1 MKRTIIIALV
11 LITLV
16 KISNGQTK
24 YPTSGSSI
32 ASSAVP
38 FVSITPD
45 SRAGAMGDAGVAT
58 SPDVNAQFWN
68 PAKYVFAESTSGV
81 ALSYSPWLRKLVND
95 MNLAYLA
102 GYHQLDKNQSIS
114 GSLRYFDLGS
124 MELFGEGGA
133 STGSSDPNEFSLDFG
148 YSRKLSDSWS
158 GSVAMRYIRSDIYNG
173 TQTDYVAGNSFAA
186 DVAFYYNKKIYKNR
200 KNSSISGGLNISNI
214 GSKISYDN
222 GEFKDFI
229 PTNLRIGGAYTTELD
244 KYNKLTV
251 AVDLNKLLVP
261 TPQLDSTGTIIRTGN
276 QDVGPIEGMF
286 ISFSDAPRG
295 FKEELREIT
304 YSVGAEYWYSNQ
316 FAVRTGY
323 FHESSA
329 NSSALEDQWK
339 EKGSRQYLTF
349 GAGLKMNVF
358 SLDFSYIVTLK
369 KNNPLENTLRFTL
382 GFDLD
387 DFSKQGKKKS
397 RRQ

>member
-1 MKRTIIIALV
+1 MKRTIIIALA

-95 MNLAYLA
+95 MNLAYLV

-200 KNSSISGGLNISNI
+200 KNSFISGGLNITNI

-244 KYNKLTV
+244 KYNKFTI

-329 NSSALEDQWK
+329 NSSAIEDQWK

-397 RRQ
+397 KK

>member
-1 MKRTIIIALV
+1 MKRTIIIALA

-81 ALSYSPWLRKLVND
+81 ALSYSPWLRNLVND
-95 MNLAYLA
+95 MNLAYLV

-200 KNSSISGGLNISNI
+200 KNSFISGGLNITNI

-244 KYNKLTV
+244 KYNKFTI

-329 NSSALEDQWK
+329 NSSAIEDQWK

-397 RRQ
+397 KR

>member
-1 MKRTIIIALV
+1 MKRTIIIALA

-95 MNLAYLA
+95 MNLAYLV

-158 GSVAMRYIRSDIYNG
+158 GSVAMRYIRSDIYTG

-200 KNSSISGGLNISNI
+200 KNSFISGGLNITNI

-244 KYNKLTV
+244 KYNKFTI

-329 NSSALEDQWK
+329 NSSAIEDQWK

-397 RRQ
+397 KR

>member
-1 MKRTIIIALV
+1 MEEVHI
-11 LITLV
+11 
-16 KISNGQTK
+16 NG
-24 YPTSGSSI
+24 
-32 ASSAVP
+32 
-38 FVSITPD
+38 
-45 SRAGAMGDAGVAT
+45 
-58 SPDVNAQFWN
+58 
-68 PAKYVFAESTSGV
+68 
-81 ALSYSPWLRKLVND
+81 D
-95 MNLAYLA
+95 MNLAYLV

-200 KNSSISGGLNISNI
+200 KNSSISGGLNITNI

-244 KYNKLTV
+244 KYNKFTI

-329 NSSALEDQWK
+329 NSSAIEDQWK

-397 RRQ
+397 KK

>member
-1 MKRTIIIALV
+1 MKRTIIIALA

-95 MNLAYLA
+95 MNLAYLV

-200 KNSSISGGLNISNI
+200 KNSFISGGLNITNI

-244 KYNKLTV
+244 KYNKFTI

-329 NSSALEDQWK
+329 NSSAIEDQWK

-397 RRQ
+397 KR